1 MLLKVP
7 SIVWLALGYQNLI
20 LKLIKLNN
28 ILRWFVEMFD
38 KNIVSW
44 GLYYKN
50 LRTRNLRK
58 MESFRSNIV
67 SFLLLVT
74 FTGLD
79 KHTSLDKR
87 TSLLRNP

>member
-1 MLLKVP
+1 M
-7 SIVWLALGYQNLI
+7 
-20 LKLIKLNN
+20 
-28 ILRWFVEMFD
+28 FVEVFD

-44 GLYYKN
+44 GLYYKK

-58 MESFRSNIV
+58 MDSFRSNIV